1 MQLHNIHV
9 IEAVLVCQTGLHIG
23 AGDAEMHIGGIDNG
37 VVKHPSTGVPYIPG
51 SSIKGKMRS
60 LLEWR
65 SGAVQEGPLGWRDYE
80 ETKLDEV
87 EAILKLFGVSGS
99 EQLSVEQAEKIGPT
113 RLSFWDALLEED
125 WRKSQSEAH
134 RPFTEVKSENVI
146 NRISGEARHPRQTE
160 RVPSGAR
167 FRFKATLK
175 DLGDEA
181 ELMDVLL
188 VGMKLLEFDG
198 LGGSTSRGYGKIRF
212 EDLKIDGENADERL
226 AAVRPFNRS

>member
-65 SGAVQEGPLGWRDYE
+65 SGAVQEGPLGWRDFE

-113 RLSFWDALLEED
+113 RL
-125 WRKSQSEAH
+125 